1 MKIHPSAVAITAA
14 LIVASVLLAPSRAH
28 ACTLYAAAGTAVDDG
43 GVMMSKVRDW
53 RPSEET
59 LVRVTPKPGEG
70 YAYVGLA
77 TGKYQNFNMG
87 VNEKGLALGLSTAG
101 SIPKKERLA
110 MPHFRSK
117 DGFTS
122 PAYLLR
128 HCAMVEEAIRATE
141 AYVEPVNF
149 ILADKT
155 EAAVIEVMPGGK
167 RTVKR
172 IKTGTIAHTN
182 HYIEPESEAF
192 NQKIGKSSEVRLARI
207 KALLADS
214 TSDGKTMTFDAFK
227 ALGHDRN
234 AGPDH
239 SIWRTGSQ
247 PDGTQTV
254 AYMAVKFPKA
264 GGYPILHLEWRT
276 KADDPASLQV
286 IEEPVTFNR

>member
-1 MKIHPSAVAITAA
+1 M
-14 LIVASVLLAPSRAH
+14 
-28 ACTLYAAAGTAVDDG
+28 
-43 GVMMSKVRDW
+43 
-53 RPSEET
+53 
-59 LVRVTPKPGEG
+59 
-70 YAYVGLA
+70 
-77 TGKYQNFNMG
+77 
-87 VNEKGLALGLSTAG
+87 NEKGLALGLSTAG

-128 HCAMVEEAIRATE
+128 HCATVEEAIRATE

-172 IKTGTIAHTN
+172 IQTGTIAHTN

-207 KALLADS
+207 QALLADS
-214 TSDGKTMTFDAFK
+214 TANGKTLTFDEFK
-227 ALGHDRN
+227 TLGHDRN

-239 SIWRTGSQ
+239 SIWRTGSE

-264 GGYPILHLEWRT
+264 GGSPILHLEWRA

-286 IEEPVTFNR
+286 IEEPVTFNH

>member
-43 GVMMSKVRDW
+43 GVMISKVRDW

-59 LVRVTPKPGEG
+59 FVRVTPKSGEG

-128 HCAMVEEAIRATE
+128 HCATVEEAIRATE

-155 EAAVIEVMPGGK
+155 EAAVIEVMPGG
-167 RTVKR
+167 
-172 IKTGTIAHTN
+172 
-182 HYIEPESEAF
+182 
-192 NQKIGKSSEVRLARI
+192 
-207 KALLADS
+207 
-214 TSDGKTMTFDAFK
+214 
-227 ALGHDRN
+227 
-234 AGPDH
+234 
-239 SIWRTGSQ
+239 
-247 PDGTQTV
+247 
-254 AYMAVKFPKA
+254 
-264 GGYPILHLEWRT
+264 
-276 KADDPASLQV
+276 
-286 IEEPVTFNR
+286 